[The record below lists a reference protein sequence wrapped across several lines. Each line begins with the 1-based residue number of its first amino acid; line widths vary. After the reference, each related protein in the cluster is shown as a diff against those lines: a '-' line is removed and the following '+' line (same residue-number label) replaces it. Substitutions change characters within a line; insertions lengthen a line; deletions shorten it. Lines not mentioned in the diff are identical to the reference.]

1 MDHRRPAGD
10 TAGDTTH
17 DAVRT
22 TARGTAPAGPRRAA
36 GAVALFLALAAL
48 APACSGGTGG
58 VEGKPGASGL
68 RDPYF
73 PKLGNGGYDVTHYDL
88 TLDVDPDE
96 QTLRGTAV
104 ITARAT
110 QDLSSFNLDL
120 AGLSVDSATV
130 EGRPAAVNRAGDEL
144 TLRTDAK
151 VEDRLRRGETFRT
164 VIRYS
169 GSPQT
174 VTDADASEEGWL
186 PTDDG
191 ALALGEPTGSTAWF
205 PGNHHPSD
213 KASYDLTV
221 TVPKGLTAVSNGVQA
236 GPPTTAGD
244 RTTYRWHTAEP
255 MASYLATLAVG
266 QFTTRTSTTTGGITV
281 FTAVDP
287 RSAKASAG
295 TLARLP
301 EVVAWEAEHFGP
313 YPFSATGAIVD
324 RKGDAGYALETQNRP
339 FFPGPPSMDLLVH
352 EMAHQWFGDSVTPA
366 TWRDMWL
373 NEGLATY
380 AEWLWA
386 EEKEDTPAQESFD
399 EAYEDEDN
407 WAFPP
412 ADPPSAADISEQPV
426 YGRGA
431 MVIHKIREVVDD
443 DEEFSALLAGWAK
456 AHRHGNASTAD
467 FTAYVEEFTG
477 EDLSD
482 LWEDW
487 LYGRSRPAADG

>member
-1 MDHRRPAGD
+1 M
-10 TAGDTTH
+10 
-17 DAVRT
+17 
-22 TARGTAPAGPRRAA
+22 
-36 GAVALFLALAAL
+36 LLALAFL
-48 APACSGGTGG
+48 APACTAGAGG
-58 VEGKPGASGL
+58 VAGTPGASGL

-88 TLDVDPDE
+88 TLDVDPAAHR
-96 QTLRGTAV
+96 LRGTAA

-120 AGLSVDSATV
+120 VGLKVDSATV

-144 TLRTDAK
+144 TLRPDIEVGSK
-151 VEDRLRRGETFRT
+151 LRRGRTFRT
-164 VIRYS
+164 VVHYS

-174 VTDADASEEGWL
+174 ITDPDDSEEGWL
-186 PTDDG
+186 PTADG
-191 ALALGEPTGSTAWF
+191 AVALGEPTGSMAWF
-205 PGNHHPSD
+205 PGNNHPSD
-213 KASYDLTV
+213 KASYDMKV
-221 TVPKGLTAVSNGVQA
+221 TVPEGLTAVSNGEPA
-236 GPPTTAGD
+236 GPPTTAGG
-244 RTTYRWHTAEP
+244 RTTYRWHTPEP

-266 QFTTRTSTTTGGITV
+266 RFTTKTSTMAGGITV

-287 RSAKASAG
+287 TVAKASAR
-295 TLARLP
+295 TVARVP
-301 EVVAWEAEHFGP
+301 EVVKWEAAHFGP
-313 YPFSATGAIVD
+313 YPFTATGAIVE

-339 FFPGPPSMDLLVH
+339 FFPGPPSIGLLVH

-366 TWRDMWL
+366 SWQDMWL

-380 AEWLWA
+380 AEWLWE
-386 EEKEDTPAQESFD
+386 EEKEDTPAQDSFD
-399 EAYEDEDN
+399 DAYEEDAN

-412 ADPPSAADISEQPV
+412 ADPPSAADISQPPV

-443 DEEFSALLAGWAK
+443 DKRFFALLAGWTK

-467 FTAYVEEFTG
+467 FTAYVEKATG
-477 EDLSD
+477 KDLTE
-482 LWEDW
+482 LWKNW

>member
-1 MDHRRPAGD
+1 M
-10 TAGDTTH
+10 
-17 DAVRT
+17 
-22 TARGTAPAGPRRAA
+22 
-36 GAVALFLALAAL
+36 LLALALL
-48 APACSGGTGG
+48 APACSGG
-58 VEGKPGASGL
+58 VAGKPGASGV

-73 PKLGNGGYDVTHYDL
+73 PKLGNGGYDVTHYAV

-96 QTLRGTAV
+96 QRLRGSV
-104 ITARAT
+104 EITARAT

-120 AGLSVDSATV
+120 AGLTVDSATV

-151 VEDRLRRGETFRT
+151 VEDRLRRGETFRA
-164 VIRYS
+164 VVRYS
-169 GSPQT
+169 GSPKT
-174 VTDADASEEGWL
+174 ITDPDESEEGWL

-191 ALALGEPTGSTAWF
+191 ALALGEPTGSMAWF

-213 KASYDLTV
+213 KAAYDLTV
-221 TVPKGLTAVSNGVQA
+221 TVPKGLTAVSNGVLA
-236 GPPTTAGD
+236 GPPTTEKG
-244 RTTYRWHTAEP
+244 RTTFRWHTAEP

-266 QFTTRTSTTTGGITV
+266 RFDTKTSTMAGGITV

-287 RSAKASAG
+287 EVAKASAR
-295 TLARLP
+295 TVARVP

-313 YPFSATGAIVD
+313 YPFSATGAIVE
-324 RKGDAGYALETQNRP
+324 REQDAGYALETQNRP
-339 FFPGPPSMDLLVH
+339 VFPGPPGMETLVH
-352 EMAHQWFGDSVTPA
+352 EMAHQWFGDSVTPES
-366 TWRDMWL
+366 WRDMWL
-373 NEGLATY
+373 NEGPATY

-386 EEKEDTPAQESFD
+386 EEKEDTPADESFD
-399 EAYEDEDN
+399 DAYEDEDN

-431 MVIHKIREVVDD
+431 MVIHKIREAVDD
-443 DEEFSALLAGWAK
+443 DEEFFALLKGWTK

-467 FTAYVEEFTG
+467 FTAYVEEETG
-477 EDLSD
+477 QDLSG
-482 LWEDW
+482 LWKAW

>member
-1 MDHRRPAGD
+1 M
-10 TAGDTTH
+10 
-17 DAVRT
+17 
-22 TARGTAPAGPRRAA
+22 
-36 GAVALFLALAAL
+36 LALALL
-48 APACSGGTGG
+48 APACSGG
-58 VEGKPGASGL
+58 VAGKPGASGV

-73 PKLGNGGYDVTHYDL
+73 PKLGNGGYDVTHYAV

-96 QTLRGTAV
+96 QRLRGSV
-104 ITARAT
+104 EITARAT

-120 AGLSVDSATV
+120 AGLTVDSATV

-151 VEDRLRRGETFRT
+151 VEDRLRRGETFRA
-164 VIRYS
+164 VVRYS
-169 GSPQT
+169 GSPKT
-174 VTDADASEEGWL
+174 ITDPDESEEGWL

-191 ALALGEPTGSTAWF
+191 ALALGEPTGSMAWF

-213 KASYDLTV
+213 KAAYDLTV
-221 TVPKGLTAVSNGVQA
+221 TVPKGLTAVSNGVLA
-236 GPPTTAGD
+236 GPPTTEKG
-244 RTTYRWHTAEP
+244 RTTFRWHTAEP

-266 QFTTRTSTTTGGITV
+266 RFDTKTSTMAGGITV

-287 RSAKASAG
+287 EVAKASAR
-295 TLARLP
+295 TVARVP

-313 YPFSATGAIVD
+313 YPFSATGAIVE
-324 RKGDAGYALETQNRP
+324 REQDAGYALETQNRP
-339 FFPGPPSMDLLVH
+339 VFPGPPGMETLVH
-352 EMAHQWFGDSVTPA
+352 EMAHQWFGDSVTPES
-366 TWRDMWL
+366 WRDMWL
-373 NEGLATY
+373 NEGPATY

-386 EEKEDTPAQESFD
+386 EEKEDTPADESFD
-399 EAYEDEDN
+399 DAYEDEDN

-431 MVIHKIREVVDD
+431 MVIHKIREAVDD
-443 DEEFSALLAGWAK
+443 DEEFFALLKGWTK

-467 FTAYVEEFTG
+467 FTAYVEEETG
-477 EDLSD
+477 QDLSG
-482 LWEDW
+482 LWKAW

>member
-1 MDHRRPAGD
+1 MDHRHLVRGAAG
-10 TAGDTTH
+10 TS
-17 DAVRT
+17 
-22 TARGTAPAGPRRAA
+22 RGAARAA
-36 GAVALFLALAAL
+36 LLLALALL
-48 APACSGGTGG
+48 APACTGG
-58 VEGKPGASGL
+58 VEGKPGASGVH
-68 RDPYF
+68 DPYF

-96 QTLRGTAV
+96 QTLRGTAA

-120 AGLSVDSATV
+120 AGLTVDSATV

-151 VEDRLRRGETFRT
+151 AENRLRKGETFRT

-169 GSPQT
+169 GSPKT
-174 VTDADASEEGWL
+174 LTDPDDSEEGWL

-191 ALALGEPTGSTAWF
+191 ALALGEPTGAMAWF
-205 PGNHHPSD
+205 PGNNHPSD
-213 KASYDLTV
+213 KATYDLKV

-236 GPPTTAGD
+236 GPPTTRGD

-255 MASYLATLAVG
+255 MATYLATLAVG
-266 QFTTRTSTTTGGITV
+266 RFETKTSMMAGGITV

-287 RSAKASAG
+287 ESAKASAR
-295 TLARLP
+295 TVARVP
-301 EVVAWEAEHFGP
+301 EVVRWEAEHFGS

-324 RKGDAGYALETQNRP
+324 RKNDAGYALETQNRP
-339 FFPGPPSMDLLVH
+339 FFPGPPSIGLLVH
-352 EMAHQWFGDSVTPA
+352 EMAHQWFGDSVTPES
-366 TWRDMWL
+366 WRDMWL

-380 AEWLWA
+380 AEWLWE

-399 EAYEDEDN
+399 EAYEDDDN

-431 MVIHKIREVVDD
+431 MVIHKIREAVDD
-443 DEEFSALLAGWAK
+443 DEEFFALLAGWTK

-467 FTAYVEEFTG
+467 FTAYVDKETG
-477 EDLSD
+477 QDLSG
-482 LWEDW
+482 LWKKW

>member
-1 MDHRRPAGD
+1 M
-10 TAGDTTH
+10 
-17 DAVRT
+17 
-22 TARGTAPAGPRRAA
+22 
-36 GAVALFLALAAL
+36 LALALL
-48 APACSGGTGG
+48 APACTGG
-58 VEGKPGASGL
+58 VEGKPGASGV

-73 PKLGNGGYDVTHYDL
+73 PKLGNGGYDVTHYAI

-96 QTLRGTAV
+96 QRLRGSV
-104 ITARAT
+104 EITARAT

-120 AGLSVDSATV
+120 AGLTVDSATV
-130 EGRPAAVNRAGDEL
+130 EGRPAAVNRAGNEL

-151 VEDRLRRGETFRT
+151 VEDRLRRGETFRA
-164 VIRYS
+164 VVRYS
-169 GSPQT
+169 GSPKT
-174 VTDADASEEGWL
+174 ITDPDESEEGWL
-186 PTDDG
+186 PTGDG
-191 ALALGEPTGSTAWF
+191 ALALGEPTGSMAWF

-213 KASYDLTV
+213 KAAYDLTV
-221 TVPKGLTAVSNGVQA
+221 TVPKGLTAVSNGVLA
-236 GPPTTAGD
+236 GPPTTEKG

-266 QFTTRTSTTTGGITV
+266 RFETKTSTMAGGTTV

-287 RSAKASAG
+287 EVAKASARAV
-295 TLARLP
+295 ARVP

-313 YPFSATGAIVD
+313 YPFSATGAIVE
-324 RKGDAGYALETQNRP
+324 REHDAGYALETQNRP
-339 FFPGPPSMDLLVH
+339 VFPGPPDMETLVH
-352 EMAHQWFGDSVTPA
+352 EMAHQWFGDSVTPKS
-366 TWRDMWL
+366 WRDMWL

-386 EEKEDTPAQESFD
+386 EEKEDTPADESFD
-399 EAYEDEDN
+399 DEYEDEDN

-431 MVIHKIREVVDD
+431 MVIHKIREAVDD
-443 DEEFSALLAGWAK
+443 DEEFFALLKGWTK

-467 FTAYVEEFTG
+467 FTAYVEEETG
-477 EDLSD
+477 QDLSG
-482 LWEDW
+482 LWKAW